1 MPRAVSAVEF
11 SLWDGYDAV
20 VEASALAWSAEAVRR
35 MESGVFGPP
44 IEFTGIKRRYDGFN
58 EMAQDGWRNALDAAT
73 WAAFAGEEV
82 TA

>member
-1 MPRAVSAVEF
+1 M
-11 SLWDGYDAV
+11 
-20 VEASALAWSAEAVRR
+20 
-35 MESGVFGPP
+35 
-44 IEFTGIKRRYDGFN
+44 KRRYDGFN